1 SVHSLRSLGN
11 SYQHER
17 GDLEGS
23 LEKWIVGTGRVSIP
37 ARAGGH
43 RVRADLPRRW
53 TDCAGWH
60 TARRRRAIKEGLS
73 SSPRADQSRP
83 VNSEAEAELSP
94 RCNLAKRHFARNI
107 IVIHQIPHAFFH
119 AADLLAIIIAAV
131 AASAC
136 SSCRNAIDR
145 RLTAARASGYG
156 PSRGRDHHHRRGHA
170 YPTRGVIHGRGRHRD
185 RGHDLHPDHGHPN
198 LHPSQNG
205 HSKLL
210 ANTECRTERRSGHR
224 CPPCAFPCWRL
235 RPDYYFAGILAS
247 ANSSCQSGSD
257 RRLTNAPAGDFSN
270 ATTRCCRGRTR
281 PFRSTPLAI

>member
-1 SVHSLRSLGN
+1 GLFFCGGGVLRWNFGYSRPVHSLRSLGN

-107 IVIHQIPHAFFH
+107 ILIHQIPHAFFH
-119 AADLLAIIIAAV
+119 AADMIAIIYALV
-131 AASAC
+131 Y
-136 SSCRNAIDR
+136 
-145 RLTAARASGYG
+145 LQ
-156 PSRGRDHHHRRGHA
+156 SRSVDIQTSHNF
-170 YPTRGVIHGRGRHRD
+170 T
-185 RGHDLHPDHGHPN
+185 
-198 LHPSQNG
+198 
-205 HSKLL
+205 
-210 ANTECRTERRSGHR
+210 
-224 CPPCAFPCWRL
+224 
-235 RPDYYFAGILAS
+235 
-247 ANSSCQSGSD
+247 
-257 RRLTNAPAGDFSN
+257 
-270 ATTRCCRGRTR
+270 
-281 PFRSTPLAI
+281 